1 MVEGL
6 EEVTAGERDL
16 IDKKIRENQKM
27 FETYEKSLARE
38 KMDAIFEV
46 MPHITDEEASIA
58 LERCHGDEEESIEK
72 LTDYNTLTQYRLEIA
87 KRNSNKVES
96 AKKATNDDADNDSY
110 TEESSFPD
118 DSDSEKRT
126 KKRKKE
132 GEKKRMKKL
141 KLNDALRQGSTEGW
155 SDARIRAWDCKD
167 TKPNAYY
174 YRFNHPG
181 EKQKNG
187 KWSKEEKE
195 LFLKRIEEMGV
206 SGQWGIF
213 SMAIPGRVGY
223 QCANFY
229 RQLLENNEIE
239 DTRYAPDESKKR
251 VKKRPTATSKVTT
264 DDSKQRSKRKKRYLN
279 MSDDDDDD
287 GEFEVS
293 ASTKEKIE
301 KEVEMMQIEKKQLNP
316 LPGYIDAITKM
327 EVVNPAMAPSGKV
340 LSYST
345 WLKAL
350 SQEPKNTC
358 PLTKTPLKKRDL
370 ILLTIENIESYRHM
384 IRE

>member
-141 KLNDALRQGSTEGW
+141 KLNDALRQGSKIG
-155 SDARIRAWDCKD
+155 RA
-167 TKPNAYY
+167 
-174 YRFNHPG
+174 H
-181 EKQKNG
+181 
-187 KWSKEEKE
+187 
-195 LFLKRIEEMGV
+195 V
-206 SGQWGIF
+206 
-213 SMAIPGRVGY
+213 
-223 QCANFY
+223 
-229 RQLLENNEIE
+229 
-239 DTRYAPDESKKR
+239 
-251 VKKRPTATSKVTT
+251 
-264 DDSKQRSKRKKRYLN
+264 
-279 MSDDDDDD
+279 
-287 GEFEVS
+287 
-293 ASTKEKIE
+293 
-301 KEVEMMQIEKKQLNP
+301 
-316 LPGYIDAITKM
+316 
-327 EVVNPAMAPSGKV
+327 
-340 LSYST
+340 
-345 WLKAL
+345 
-350 SQEPKNTC
+350 
-358 PLTKTPLKKRDL
+358 
-370 ILLTIENIESYRHM
+370 
-384 IRE
+384 